1 MLSTPFFRWWD
12 EKLTGMDRL
21 ASTTRGAKDTVFD
34 ELPGAPWLGPMFS
47 STRSAKATAFEVT
60 ELSRSVKIEAPELVE
75 AYWDD

>member
-1 MLSTPFFRWWD
+1 MKSS
-12 EKLTGMDRL
+12 L
-21 ASTTRGAKDTVFD
+21 AWIDWTLPLGGAKDTVFD